1 MDYVSREILVYFSIM
16 IVVHRVEVSACENQ
30 FFFLFIVGEMI
41 FEEMGNF
48 NQYLYSLET
57 SVQQQK
63 RVSDAQKKKKK
74 YTRDNFS
81 FFSLY
86 FLLFFFFL
94 LFQMNL
100 PTYQSNNHKGV
111 GIKSNVVLEGVWS

>member
-1 MDYVSREILVYFSIM
+1 MVVKKQKLNSSKLYINKRHAADYVSCEMLVYFSIM

-30 FFFLFIVGEMI
+30 IFFFCLLIVGEMI

-63 RVSDAQKKKKK
+63 ESERCTEEKKKCKKKKIHA
-74 YTRDNFS
+74 RQ
-81 FFSLY
+81 
-86 FLLFFFFL
+86 FFFF
-94 LFQMNL
+94 F
-100 PTYQSNNHKGV
+100 
-111 GIKSNVVLEGVWS
+111 I

>member
-63 RVSDAQKKKKK
+63 ESERCTEKCKKN
-74 YTRDNFS
+74 TRATIF
-81 FFSLY
+81 
-86 FLLFFFFL
+86 LFF
-94 LFQMNL
+94 
-100 PTYQSNNHKGV
+100 
-111 GIKSNVVLEGVWS
+111 